1 MGGLDKR
8 VSGDGMREVSWQWS
22 YIYKMKNSFCLLAVE
37 EVSTNVRMFDN
48 KAGLLLLV
56 GL

>member
-8 VSGDGMREVSWQWS
+8 VSGDGMGEVSWQWS